1 MKGADVTLMGF
12 GTFVVSK
19 GFIIYSFL
27 KSTDLPFSH
36 EYKTSM
42 RNDHIL

>member
-12 GTFVVSK
+12 GTFGVSK

-27 KSTDLPFSH
+27 KQS
-36 EYKTSM
+36 
-42 RNDHIL
+42 IW